1 MKGLTLPMGGFAELY
16 VRAGWHV
23 FPLRV
28 QGKTPFL
35 AKGLYRATTDQ
46 TEIIRWWLRWPLAN
60 IGMNCGAS
68 GLIAIDFDAPKPE
81 FEGAGLLAELRR
93 DHPTAAAQT
102 ASKGVHLFY
111 QHPEGVKLGNAA
123 GKLPHGVDCRGHG
136 GYVLLT
142 PSQVTYRGDDA
153 AKRNLPDGY
162 TGRYTWLNDLKPA
175 PLPALLLDLLKPKP
189 PKTTE
194 TKATYRQSVDSF
206 VNARLDA
213 ERMAVRCA
221 ANGSRNERL
230 NLAAWRLGTLVEA
243 GKLTESE
250 VERAL
255 LPEAQ
260 TCGLGEREAIKT
272 IASGLRGAQH
282 G

>member
-1 MKGLTLPMGGFAELY
+1 MRKLTLGEYAGLY
-16 VRAGWHV
+16 AYAGGWHV
-23 FPLRV
+23 FPLRE

-35 AKGLYRATTDQ
+35 ARGLYRATTDQ
-46 TEIIRWWLRWPLAN
+46 TEIIRWWARWPLAN
-60 IGMNCGAS
+60 IGLNCGAS
-68 GLIAIDFDAPKPE
+68 GLIVPDFDVPKPE
-81 FEGAGLLAELRR
+81 FEGARLLAELRQ
-93 DHPTAAAQT
+93 DHPTTTAKT
-102 ASKGVHLFY
+102 ASGGVHLFY
-111 QHPEGVKLGNAA
+111 RQPEGLKLGNGS
-123 GKLPHGVDCRGHG
+123 GKLPHGVDIRGHG
-136 GYVLLT
+136 GYVLLA
-142 PSQVTYRGDDA
+142 PSVVVYRGDDA

-175 PLPALLLDLLKPKP
+175 PLPAMLLDLLKPEP
-189 PKTTE
+189 PKYTE
-194 TKATYRQSVDSF
+194 TKAAYRQSVDSF

-230 NLAAWRLGTLVEA
+230 NLAAWRLGKLVKA

-260 TCGLGEREAIKT
+260 ACGLGEREALKT
-272 IASGLRGAQH
+272 IASGLRGAAN